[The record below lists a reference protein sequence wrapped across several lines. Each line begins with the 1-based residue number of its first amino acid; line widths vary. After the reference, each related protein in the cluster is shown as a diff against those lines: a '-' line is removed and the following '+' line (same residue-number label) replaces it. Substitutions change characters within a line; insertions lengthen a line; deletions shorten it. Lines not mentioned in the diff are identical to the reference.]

1 MSILI
6 KSDLNTIL
14 LHIGTQV
21 QDLWGHWQKSDNYLN
36 IILWSSFNYL
46 TCSGFLVLSSG
57 WERALPTERWV
68 VVVFVTFLSHF
79 RNYWRPLLAFDDL
92 PKAFLE
98 TQMWQ
103 KCNMRKFFCQFFDT
117 FLNRLLPHFK
127 YFFVFCQFFVRFWTI
142 FVRFL
147 SHICFLKNNYPITI
161 WLRSFVRFLSVFC

>member
-68 VVVFVTFLSHF
+68 VVVLSHFCHIFGIIGGLCWPLMIYQRPFLKHKCDKNVTWENFSVTFLTHF
-79 RNYWRPLLAFDDL
+79 
-92 PKAFLE
+92 
-98 TQMWQ
+98 QIG
-103 KCNMRKFFCQFFDT
+103 FCHILNT
-117 FLNRLLPHFK
+117 FL
-127 YFFVFCQFFVRFWTI
+127 FFVSFLSDFEQFLLDFWHI
-142 FVRFL
+142 FVF
-147 SHICFLKNNYPITI
+147 
-161 WLRSFVRFLSVFC
+161 